1 MNLYR
6 VIDPEIWTK
15 LVGRV
20 RGANF
25 GAIYGKTKAMGYRSI
40 TLPEGHTWKSYTQF
54 LLETLPARLRNNYVK
69 KFNTSI
75 HFWHETGGGLP
86 EETIRELMEKGYH
99 IQRNGISN
107 YTINKNSRIIFLGPI
122 PDHTDD
128 IKSTKDIPSWK
139 RMCYCILKNDHT
151 CRFMGFG
158 LTRQEQKRV
167 DIIRCKYGGMINDK

>member
-1 MNLYR
+1 MFC
-6 VIDPEIWTK
+6 WCFFM
-15 LVGRV
+15 
-20 RGANF
+20 A
-25 GAIYGKTKAMGYRSI
+25 
-40 TLPEGHTWKSYTQF
+40 
-54 LLETLPARLRNNYVK
+54 
-69 KFNTSI
+69 
-75 HFWHETGGGLP
+75 HEHL
-86 EETIRELMEKGYH
+86 EKGYH
-99 IQRNGISN
+99 IRRNGISN

-167 DIIRCKYGGMINDK
+167 DIIKYKYGGMINGK